1 MNNSRLRPHK
11 FGRGTAHATELS
23 SWFGLV
29 FTVAGALNRGIKAV
43 PDLQAGQV
51 ALTEQRN
58 LSVARFTGEIEMAR
72 PRTNDAGVGGSNPLA
87 PTSSKKSHY
96 EVAFFVPVTK
106 VPASRVSLMLM
117 EQAGILTPQESEEI
131 SQLLAG

>member
-1 MNNSRLRPHK
+1 L
-11 FGRGTAHATELS
+11 
-23 SWFGLV
+23 GLV

-72 PRTNDAGVGGSNPLA
+72 PRTKDEGGGGTNPLA
-87 PTSSKKSHY
+87 PTRTKKSHY
-96 EVAFFVPVTK
+96 DVAFFVPVAK
-106 VPASRVSLMLM
+106 EPASRVSLMFM
-117 EQAGILTPQESEEI
+117 EQAGILTPQ
-131 SQLLAG
+131 